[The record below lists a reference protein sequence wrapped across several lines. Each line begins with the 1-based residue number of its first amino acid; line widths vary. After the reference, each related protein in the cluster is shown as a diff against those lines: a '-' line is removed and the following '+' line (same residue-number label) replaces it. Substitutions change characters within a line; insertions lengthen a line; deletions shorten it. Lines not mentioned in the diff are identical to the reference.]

1 MAGGL
6 AMALLGT
13 LVVVQV
19 WSGRALQRLGVIQP

>member
-6 AMALLGT
+6 AMVLLGA
-13 LVVVQV
+13 LVLTQV